1 MADALDRIPKPK
13 MEPETSND
21 TVQEDAQEMDPTRP
35 AAEEKA
41 PAPPREKR

>member
-13 MEPETSND
+13 VEPETSND
-21 TVQEDAQEMDPTRP
+21 TVQEDARAMEQVRP
-35 AAEEKA
+35 DAEGEA